1 MNYTKQEFEFIIQEL
16 KIELNGHLDGSEKNL
31 IAEYCPYCHK
41 KNKFAVYV
49 GKPSPRKPLFASHCF
64 SCGKSNRELT
74 PLLEHLGRTDLIFEA
89 TTSLDVELENTSLL
103 FNNTGDEIDDSL
115 DIIKPPKGFKRC
127 YKNSY
132 LKLRGFNADDYE
144 YFPVGTTRG
153 CNFKF
158 DDYIIFPIID
168 EGDTVGW
175 VGRHTWSKQEIDEH
189 NRKAKRNGGF
199 QLMRYKNSMENDFV
213 KLLYNYDSIIEGE
226 TDTVILVEGIFDV
239 IALTR
244 KMELYDNHRV
254 AVVATFGKKISNI
267 QIYKL
272 QSKGIKTVVV
282 AYDGD
287 AVEVIKTVSQQLKT
301 YFDVY
306 IADIDGELDFDEM
319 NYDQIYETFAYRI
332 KTPIEYHLNKL

>member
-64 SCGKSNRELT
+64 SCGKSNRELI

-115 DIIKPPKGFKRC
+115 DIIEPPKGFKRC

-175 VGRHTWSKQEIDEH
+175 IGRHTWSKQEIDEH
-189 NRKAKRNGGF
+189 NRKAKRNEGF